1 VAWLGTGGVLTRT
14 FSATIVVLALTA
26 GSAKA
31 ATVTIGSSLSGPF
44 TTASSLTL
52 STRANLALPSP
63 SMALSPVDGTAISW
77 SFVGSGLAPRV
88 IRPTGGGLFTGAG
101 TGTEQAGAGPD
112 AISGP
117 FPISLPVKTGD
128 LFGIEVRTMSVWADS
143 AVAGATRGTWPP
155 LANGGTPDAPTP
167 APGRELAVQAVI
179 RYCVVPKLKG
189 LKPGK
194 ARQALTAAD
203 CTVGQ
208 VRKGGKRKKKRV
220 IAQSVPPTTSIAD
233 TAPVDLTVSKK
244 RKRKK

>member
-14 FSATIVVLALTA
+14 ISATIAVLALTA

-31 ATVTIGSSLSGPF
+31 ATVTLGSSLSGPF

-88 IRPTGGGLFTGAG
+88 IRPAGGGLFTGAG
-101 TGTEQAGAGPD
+101 TGTEQAGAGPG

-143 AVAGATRGTWPP
+143 AVAGATRGTWPS

-179 RYCVVPKLKG
+179 RHCLVPKLKG

-208 VRKGGKRKKKRV
+208 VRNRAKPKTKKRV
-220 IAQSVPPTTSIAD
+220 IAQSVPAGTSISD

-244 RKRKK
+244 RKKK